1 MDHSMA
7 PPADHR
13 ARHRQRRGIRL
24 ATADWLAKT
33 HPAGLMHG
41 AVVMGAVLALISDHE
56 EPLLSVTGTAASIL
70 VVYWLTHAY
79 ADALSRGITGD
90 RRRLTRRLMRS
101 ARHELPVLL
110 GGLPAL
116 ITFTLVMGLGASFA
130 DAIDAALWL
139 TLVILAG
146 AGYLAAHLAGITR
159 WRLVGET
166 AFAAFVGGCMVSLNS
181 LLH

>member
-1 MDHSMA
+1 MESSMA
-7 PPADHR
+7 PLADE
-13 ARHRQRRGIRL
+13 RQRRSIRL
-24 ATADWLAKT
+24 ATADWLAQA

-41 AVVMGAVLALISDHE
+41 AVVMGAVLALLGDHV
-56 EPLLSVTGTAASIL
+56 EPMLFVAGAAGSIL

-90 RRRLTRRLMRS
+90 RTHLTRRLVRS
-101 ARHELPVLL
+101 TRHEASVLL

-116 ITFTLVMGLGASFA
+116 LTFTIFMGLGGGFA

-139 TLVILAG
+139 TMLMLAG

-166 AFAAFVGGCMVSLNS
+166 AFAAFVGMCIVGLNS

>member
-1 MDHSMA
+1 MEPSMA
-7 PPADHR
+7 TTAGD
-13 ARHRQRRGIRL
+13 RQRRGVRL
-24 ATADWLAKT
+24 AAADWLAQA

-41 AVVMGAVLALISDHE
+41 AVVMGAVLALVSDHE
-56 EPLLSVTGTAASIL
+56 EPMISVTGTAATIL

-90 RRRLTRRLMRS
+90 RRHLTKRLVRS
-101 ARHELPVLL
+101 ARHETAVLL

-116 ITFTLVMGLGASFA
+116 LTFALFMGFGASFV

-139 TLVILAG
+139 TLLMLTG

-166 AFAAFVGGCMVSLNS
+166 AFAFFVGGLMVTLNS

>member
-1 MDHSMA
+1 MEHSTV
-7 PPADHR
+7 PAAGTR
-13 ARHRQRRGIRL
+13 PRRSLRV
-24 ATADWLAKT
+24 ATADWLAQA

-41 AVVMGAVLALISDHE
+41 AVVMGAVLALLGDDE
-56 EPLLSVTGTAASIL
+56 EPALVVTGTAASIL

-90 RRRLTRRLMRS
+90 RRHLTRRLLRS
-101 ARHELPVLL
+101 ARHETAVLL

-116 ITFTLVMGLGASFA
+116 LTFALVMGLGASFA

-139 TLVILAG
+139 TLLMLTG

-166 AFAAFVGGCMVSLNS
+166 AFAFFVGASMVALNS
-181 LLH
+181 ALH